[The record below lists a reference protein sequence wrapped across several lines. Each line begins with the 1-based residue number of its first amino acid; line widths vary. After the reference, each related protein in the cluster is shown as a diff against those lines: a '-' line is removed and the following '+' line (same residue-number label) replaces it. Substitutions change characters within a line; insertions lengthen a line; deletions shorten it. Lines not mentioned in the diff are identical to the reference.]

1 MSETERIAQQ
11 LERTWA
17 GDAWH
22 GPSLKELTDG
32 LTANQA
38 AARTARLVRRVTA
51 ALWRWVTRL
60 APRGRASG

>member
-11 LERTWA
+11 LERTWD

-32 LTANQA
+32 LTAKQA
-38 AARTARLVRRVTA
+38 AAHHVERGALHLGAGA
-51 ALWRWVTRL
+51 ALSRMD
-60 APRGRASG
+60 A

>member
-32 LTANQA
+32 LTAKA
-38 AARTARLVRRVTA
+38 GR
-51 ALWRWVTRL
+51 
-60 APRGRASG
+60 RASCRRGALDLGTRPALSWLDA